1 MSDAP
6 KTMPGRDFDGPG
18 EDVPGDDLSA
28 RERTPDEARAQV
40 AEERL
45 VRLTRR
51 ARLALFWEAAW
62 PRLVPLLSIVAL
74 FFALSWLGV
83 WSFVGDWVR
92 GGILLGLGLAAIAA
106 FVWILRTPF
115 PSQAAALKRVE
126 RNSPVSH
133 RPASGLRDTLSTVS
147 EGPAAEALWAAHR
160 RRLMASLAAMR
171 AGPPRPDMVRRD
183 PNALRFVV
191 PVLLFVAFLVGWG
204 EHWPRLADAFR
215 PVSAHLS
222 TGVPA
227 RIDAWV
233 DPPTYTGAAPVYL
246 SRRGERQGE
255 SAGEV
260 TEVRVPQGSRL
271 TVRVASSEPAV
282 VTLDGPS
289 GPTALAADE
298 DGATSKSGAEP
309 QAANDAAKT
318 AVPAPAANKA
328 PGANKAGSRDDQ
340 TIRSYTTTLE
350 SDGSVSV
357 EAGRASE
364 HYAFRII
371 PDRPPT
377 IRRGE
382 VTVNRSGSF
391 TMAFTVEDDYGVT
404 DGNVTFR
411 PQTPPEKGAH
421 PLVEAPSIAI
431 RTGRGRKEENGA
443 KASGRLEEHP
453 YAGMPVVADAV
464 VRDAAG
470 QEGRPAD
477 DGAMTLPARPFRNP
491 IAKALIEQRREL
503 ALDARSKDRVVQVLD
518 AMTIRPGDFVKDS
531 GIYLGL
537 TVAYQRMRAA
547 ESDDELRAMLD
558 YLWEMAVLIEDGE
571 LSEAQERLAEAREAL
586 EQALAE
592 GASEEEISRLTEE
605 LRQAM
610 NDVMRSMAEQMAR
623 SDPQKLMPID
633 PNAQVLSQQDLERM
647 LDRIEDLAR
656 LGDKEAAQE
665 LLSQLQEMLDN
676 MQMAQRMQQQMQSG
690 EMGQMMQQME
700 ELGRLM
706 REQQRLMDDTFSLDQ
721 GQRPGQRPGDGEM
734 SPSEMAEM
742 MRKLQQNQGNLQ
754 EQLQALLDK
763 LRQQQGQ
770 GQQPGEQPGGE
781 PGQGGEG
788 QMGQGERALDRA
800 GRAMGEATGSLGD
813 GEPGQAI
820 GPQGEA
826 LQAMREGMQQMMSEM
841 MGQQGQGGQ
850 QRVGRG
856 GNPQG
861 QTDPLGRPQ
870 RAQGPQLGE
879 DVRIPDEFD
888 VERAR
893 RILNA
898 IRERLG
904 ERFRPSYELDYL
916 ERLLQRD

>member
-6 KTMPGRDFDGPG
+6 KTMPGK
-18 EDVPGDDLSA
+18 DVPGAEMGAGEMSA
-28 RERTPDEARAQV
+28 GERTPEEARAQF

-45 VRLTRR
+45 SRLTRR

-83 WSFVGDWVR
+83 WSLVGDWVR
-92 GGILLGLGLAAIAA
+92 GGILLGLGLAAVVAS
-106 FVWILRTPF
+106 VWILRTPW

-126 RNSPVSH
+126 RNSPVAH

-191 PVLLFVAFLVGWG
+191 PVLLFVAFFVGWG

-215 PVSAHLS
+215 PVSTPLS

-233 DPPTYTGAAPVYL
+233 DPPTYTRAAPVYL
-246 SRRGERQGE
+246 SRRGASQSE
-255 SAGEV
+255 SAGKSTGEV
-260 TEVRVPQGSRL
+260 VRVPQGSRL

-282 VTLDGPS
+282 VTLDGPG
-289 GPTALAADE
+289 GPMALAADD
-298 DGATSKSGAEP
+298 DGDASQPGAQP
-309 QAANDAAKT
+309 QAA
-318 AVPAPAANKA
+318 APAA
-328 PGANKAGSRDDQ
+328 GANKAGSRNEQ
-340 TIRSYTTTLE
+340 AIRSYTTTLE

-411 PQTPPEKGAH
+411 PQTPPEEGAH
-421 PLVEAPSIAI
+421 PLVEPPSIAI

-537 TVAYQRMRAA
+537 TVAYQRMRQA

-571 LSEAQERLAEAREAL
+571 LSEAQERLAAAREAL

-721 GQRPGQRPGDGEM
+721 GQRPGQRPGEGEM

-742 MRKLQQNQGNLQ
+742 MRQLQQNQGNLQ

-770 GQQPGEQPGGE
+770 GEQPGDA